1 MFPKCE
7 FRTSSTAP
15 RNNILEGQ
23 MRKKQQKDALIN
35 KSMRNADDL
44 LKVAPRL
51 RPDSADDRDNM
62 MRQARQR
69 SKTGFKKKSS
79 VPVGSPVRAGGATF
93 LTAADIP
100 EYEGRNGND
109 YIPRPQT

>member
-1 MFPKCE
+1 
-7 FRTSSTAP
+7 
-15 RNNILEGQ
+15 